1 MDRMLYVAMSGA
13 KQIEL
18 AQAANTHNL
27 ANVHTTG
34 FRADLA
40 AFRAMPV
47 FGPGYPTRVYAMTER
62 PGVDLSPGTLTSTGR
77 EMDVAVRGEGW
88 MAVRTP
94 DGGEAY
100 TRRGDLRLGANG
112 TLETGDGLA
121 VLGNGGPIAIPP
133 AEKIEIASD
142 GTISI
147 RPVGQSATAL
157 AVVDRIRLVKP
168 EPGSLVKGQD
178 GLMRLK
184 EGSTANA
191 DATVQLA
198 AGSIESSNVNPV
210 DALVNM
216 ITLARQFEA
225 QIKLMRTASE
235 NDSVSAQTMRMT

>member
-13 KQIEL
+13 KQIDL
-18 AQAANTHNL
+18 AQASNAHNL
-27 ANVHTTG
+27 ANVNTSG

-47 FGPGYPTRVYAMTER
+47 FGPGYPSRVYAMAER
-62 PGVDLSPGTLTSTGR
+62 PGVDLSPGTISATGN
-77 EMDVAVRGEGW
+77 ELDVAVRGEGW
-88 MAVRTP
+88 MAVRAP
-94 DGGEAY
+94 DGSEAY
-100 TRRGDLRLGANG
+100 TRRGDLRIGTNG

-133 AEKIEIASD
+133 AEKVDIAAD

-147 RPVGQSATAL
+147 RPVGQAATAL

-168 EPGSLVKGQD
+168 KAEDLLKGQD

-184 EGSTANA
+184 DAGSATP

-198 AGSIESSNVNPV
+198 TGSLEASNVNPV

-216 ITLARQFEA
+216 ITLARQFES
-225 QIKLMRTASE
+225 QIKLMKTAG
-235 NDSVSAQTMRMT
+235 DDDAASAQIMRLS